1 MHYNRIP
8 MQNPHI
14 FMKVP
19 RVSGWGAWGGRL
31 KKNLTNLAKKK
42 KNTCRL
48 GDKSKQDLD

>member
-1 MHYNRIP
+1 

-42 KNTCRL
+42 KKIHVGSEINQN
-48 GDKSKQDLD
+48 KI